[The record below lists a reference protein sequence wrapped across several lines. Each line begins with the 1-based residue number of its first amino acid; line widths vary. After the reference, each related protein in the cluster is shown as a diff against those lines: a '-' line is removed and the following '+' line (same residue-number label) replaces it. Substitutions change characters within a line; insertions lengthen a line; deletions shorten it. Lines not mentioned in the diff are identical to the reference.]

1 MTEQGINIASSLCNV
16 NGPELCTIKNV
27 PFSCNFGNLLACKTS
42 HITCLF
48 KANYIRAFMASKDA
62 QIHEKND
69 FAKSAKFSP
78 IEIYSEFPIWYP
90 TWYSLNI
97 FPKSIWLLGKKSQE
111 SKLNL
116 EGESFA
122 SYFTAQIESLSNLL
136 CTCMYVYL
144 LNLNAYYLWCFNV
157 HVHDVVIKRL
167 FFTHCSLFESI

>member
-1 MTEQGINIASSLCNV
+1 MGRFTVTEQGINIASSLCNV

-78 IEIYSEFPIWYP
+78 IEIYSEFPI
-90 TWYSLNI
+90 
-97 FPKSIWLLGKKSQE
+97 
-111 SKLNL
+111 
-116 EGESFA
+116 
-122 SYFTAQIESLSNLL
+122 
-136 CTCMYVYL
+136 
-144 LNLNAYYLWCFNV
+144 
-157 HVHDVVIKRL
+157 
-167 FFTHCSLFESI
+167 